1 VQTIVDTWEGGV
13 LVVEAGAISPNYKL
27 IQLTEYDRGK
37 TYSGKASQCTFE
49 FKLTPEQIP
58 GTSWLGKKVA
68 NTFAS
73 KVADQGSE
81 MLKLEVYEDTT
92 PTLWTNYLVIATC
105 IETSPFPWAAVIVL
119 ILVILF
125 VVAIIFAIKEVKV
138 IDWGTPA
145 GVAVAGVGIGIAL
158 AGLALVIGA
167 AAAARGKGKKASKK
181 PS

>member
-1 VQTIVDTWEGGV
+1 MQTVVDTWEGPV
-13 LVVEAGAISPNYKL
+13 LNVEAEPINPNYKL

-58 GTSWLGKKVA
+58 GTSWLGEKVA

-73 KVADQGSE
+73 KVKDQGSE

-105 IETSPFPWAAVIVL
+105 IETSPFPWAAVIVP

-138 IDWGTPA
+138 IDWGKPA
-145 GVAVAGVGIGIAL
+145 GVAIAGIGIGVVL
-158 AGLALVIGA
+158 FGLAAVLA
-167 AAAARGKGKKASKK
+167 AVGKKKGKPAVKK
-181 PS
+181 K